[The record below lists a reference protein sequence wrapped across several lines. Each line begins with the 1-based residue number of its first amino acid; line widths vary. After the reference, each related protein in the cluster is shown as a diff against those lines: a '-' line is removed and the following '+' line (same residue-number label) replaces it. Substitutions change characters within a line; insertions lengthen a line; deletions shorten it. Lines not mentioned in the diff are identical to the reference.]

1 MAVRKSEA
9 VWQGT
14 LREGSGTMKVGRDAF
29 EGAYTFASRFEE
41 GEGTNP
47 EELIGA
53 ALAGCYSMFLAAV
66 LTNEGYN
73 PGHVHTTATVHLG
86 RDDAGP
92 VITKIELDTEAEVP
106 GLDEQ
111 TFMQHAETSKTG
123 CPISRALAATEITLN
138 ATLLS

>member
-14 LREGSGTMKVGRDAF
+14 LKEGSGTMKVGRDAF

-47 EELIGA
+47 EELVGA

-66 LTNEGYN
+66 LTDDGYT
-73 PGHVHTTATVHLG
+73 PTRVHTIATVHLG

-92 VITKIELDTEAEVP
+92 LITRIELDTEAEVP
-106 GLDEQ
+106 DLDED
-111 TFMQHAETSKTG
+111 TFMQHAEASKTG
-123 CPISRALAATEITLN
+123 CPISRALAATEIMLN
-138 ATLLS
+138 ATLVS